1 MRKVKKMESNAY
13 SLSSF
18 EEMMI
23 SLYLDSTDSHLVKD
37 PELTLVRMWVRP
49 GKLEGMFKV
58 GKVSTVSGEILEF
71 ESKGEMESF
80 RGVQAGKSEKFG
92 ISTHTLPCKKIK
104 NFFLIV
110 IYNNYI

>member
-23 SLYLDSTDSHLVKD
+23 SLYLDSTDSHLVKN

-71 ESKGEMESF
+71 ESEGEMESF
-80 RGVQAGKSEKFG
+80 RGVDCCFVREKDRMSYEKGSVFG
-92 ISTHTLPCKKIK
+92 PEADRIDI
-104 NFFLIV
+104 FLKP
-110 IYNNYI
+110 